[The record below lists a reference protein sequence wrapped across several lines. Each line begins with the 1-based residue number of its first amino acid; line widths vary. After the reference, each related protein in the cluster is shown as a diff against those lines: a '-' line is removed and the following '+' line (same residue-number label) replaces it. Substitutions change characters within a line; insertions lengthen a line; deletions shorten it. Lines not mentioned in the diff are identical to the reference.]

1 MLEKENKRLAT
12 QENDF
17 IAQYASSIG
26 FSIRTRTVLVEGT
39 TDVELFNLAA
49 SLEFKKT
56 GIDLLKND
64 LAFVAAGERDRGGT
78 KGVIRELNAF
88 RCMARN
94 CLLSNGRPKYRFI
107 GLFDNDKAGKLAVKF
122 ANDLDSSIL
131 EYKDVFRLWPVMP
144 LTGNLVPTTMQKT
157 FEREN
162 ANYKG
167 LEWELEDLINSAF
180 VEEFVA
186 ENYSALKKTT
196 PVNGKVHRD
205 FTSDGKAGLHRFTK
219 KHAVRDDL
227 IEVIHVLKA
236 IRFYAGLPI

>member
-1 MLEKENKRLAT
+1 MHEKESKRLTT

-17 IAQYASSIG
+17 VAQYASSIG
-26 FSIRTRTVLVEGT
+26 FSIRSRTILVEGT

-49 SLEFKKT
+49 RLELEKT

-162 ANYKG
+162 ADYKG
-167 LEWELEDLINSAF
+167 LEWELEDLIN
-180 VEEFVA
+180 EEFIEIFLL
-186 ENYSALKKTT
+186 ENDNSLRNSKS
-196 PVNGKVHRD
+196 VNGKTHRD
-205 FTSDGKAGLHRFTK
+205 FTPDGKAKLHKFIK
-219 KHAVRDDL
+219 QHAKWDDL
-227 IEVIHVLKA
+227 AEVVLVLRVM
-236 IRFYAGLPI
+236 RFYCGLTI

>member
-1 MLEKENKRLAT
+1 LAT

-17 IAQYASSIG
+17 VVQYANSVG
-26 FSIRTRTVLVEGT
+26 FTIRIRTILVEGT

-49 SLEFKKT
+49 RLELEKT

-78 KGVIRELNAF
+78 NGVNRELIAL
-88 RCMARN
+88 RGMARV
-94 CLLSNGRPKYRFI
+94 CLLPNGRPKYRFI
-107 GLFDNDKAGKLAVKF
+107 GLFDNDKAGILAVKRVQEM
-122 ANDLDSSIL
+122 DSSIL

-167 LEWELEDLINSAF
+167 LEWELEDLINQEF
-180 VEEFVA
+180 VEAFIA
-186 ENYSALKKTT
+186 ENHNSLKKIT

-205 FTSDGKAGLHRFTK
+205 FTPDGKAKLHRFIK
-219 KHAVRDDL
+219 NHAMRSDL